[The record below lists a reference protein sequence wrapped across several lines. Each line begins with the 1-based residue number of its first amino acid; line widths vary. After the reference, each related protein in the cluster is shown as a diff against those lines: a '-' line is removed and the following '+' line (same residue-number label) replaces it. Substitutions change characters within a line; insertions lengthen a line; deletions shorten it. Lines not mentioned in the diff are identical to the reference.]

1 MELKNTWS
9 FLFCKKIILNWFYLQ
24 LEFDNYEHNYQPQV
38 PSEILQRKT
47 LYQVSF
53 DSNFLGI
60 YSLIKSKVVLII
72 APY

>member
-24 LEFDNYEHNYQPQV
+24 LEFDNYEQNYQPQV
-38 PSEILQRKT
+38 LSEIILQRKT

-53 DSNFLGI
+53 DPDFLKI
-60 YSLIKSKVVLII
+60 
-72 APY
+72 